1 MLTMWILFILFFAMY
16 ALKIGPLW
24 MVLSVWS
31 VGLAIYLLVKN
42 RLPSPKYIIIS
53 VGLALV
59 AAVSYFGYFHGLS
72 MQMLITGIPCL
83 LACLAVF
90 SVMEKCGGYKLLLID
105 KKRSPFISILIG
117 IGTGVALGLI
127 NLLLSKN
134 SMQAD
139 FAVSFSRILVSL
151 NPGIHEEI
159 SYRAIFMAFYAFL
172 LKQKNKAPSKIQTF
186 SIWFMMS
193 VPHCLSHGF
202 PLVQSAILLA
212 IFGLPFAFLQR
223 KRDLTS
229 AMISHSTVDLIR
241 FLVFG
246 LPV

>member
-1 MLTMWILFILFFAMY
+1 
-16 ALKIGPLW
+16 

-31 VGLAIYLLVKN
+31 VGLAIFLLVKN
-42 RLPSPKYIIIS
+42 RLPSPKYIVIS

-90 SVMEKCGGYKLLLID
+90 SVMEKCGGYKLL
-105 KKRSPFISILIG
+105 
-117 IGTGVALGLI
+117 A
-127 NLLLSKN
+127 
-134 SMQAD
+134 
-139 FAVSFSRILVSL
+139 
-151 NPGIHEEI
+151 
-159 SYRAIFMAFYAFL
+159 
-172 LKQKNKAPSKIQTF
+172 
-186 SIWFMMS
+186 
-193 VPHCLSHGF
+193 
-202 PLVQSAILLA
+202 
-212 IFGLPFAFLQR
+212 
-223 KRDLTS
+223 S